1 MAGHAGHKQQLD
13 WFHNYIVAV
22 LSSPGQQDYPPT
34 YALQIFDLRN
44 KLIAI
49 SVPLPDVS
57 ICLQCRVAY
66 VMNVAASHLHKDDL
80 LCCLVTYP

>member
-1 MAGHAGHKQQLD
+1 M
-13 WFHNYIVAV
+13 AV
-22 LSSPGQQDYPPT
+22 LSSPGQQDYPST

-57 ICLQCRVAY
+57 TVTSSCKDTQCENILDVRTMQLGINHCIVGT
-66 VMNVAASHLHKDDL
+66 VVPLNMDNLM
-80 LCCLVTYP
+80 